1 MNDLE
6 IIYTAL
12 QNATVVD
19 EKPQELEENKDRI
32 HLGNFDPYIKEED
45 LESVK
50 LTMLGTNE
58 SVFEDGDMFIDLGLP
73 SGTI

>member
-1 MNDLE
+1 MSDLQT
-6 IIYTAL
+6 IYTAL

-45 LESVK
+45 LESIQ
-50 LTMLGTNE
+50 LTILGTYEN
-58 SVFEDGDMFIDLGLP
+58 VFDKGSEIQ
-73 SGTI
+73 TT